1 MLESDKYGDWTGS
14 KLTPIGK
21 KKHVYG
27 NSSSVVLSIVQD
39 LGLLLHIYFCSPRR
53 RCLEMFIET

>member
-21 KKHVYG
+21 KQVYDTCS
-27 NSSSVVLSIVQD
+27 NVILLIVQD
-39 LGLLLHIYFCSPRR
+39 LGFLLHVYFCSPMR
-53 RCLEMFIET
+53 RCLETFIET